1 MASVTNQHID
11 PGFNYALSQVF
22 GASLLKRLNDQG
34 YEIKLRELLQRCGL
48 HSAQQE
54 WNLAASLDKV
64 YDHLKVNY
72 RCEYVYKNE
81 IARQLLL
88 KKHPDKSATLLR
100 EVTSDKAIADIVII
114 NGNTVA
120 YEIKTE
126 LDNFDRLN
134 NQLESYSKLYDQ
146 VFVVTHQGAI
156 QAMKERL
163 LPFVG
168 IMVLDEYT
176 QLREERSAESIAH
189 LFDASR
195 AVLTLRQSEL
205 VAAWE
210 EKCGALPPMG
220 TASIFGFCR
229 EWYEQLDYE
238 EARLVFYKALKYR
251 YPAQHQHELL
261 LDSIESIKMLIL
273 GRDLPKRLCNTVR
286 ERLSLSA

>member
-1 MASVTNQHID
+1 MSPITHHID

-22 GASLLKRLNDQG
+22 GASLLKRIDDHG
-34 YEIKLRELLQRCGL
+34 YESKLRELLQRSGL

-54 WNLAASLDKV
+54 WNLAHSLDTV
-64 YDHLKVNY
+64 YDYLKNNY

-100 EVTSDKAIADIVII
+100 EVASDKAIADIVIV
-114 NGNTVA
+114 NGHTIA

-146 VFVVTHQGAI
+146 VFVVTHAGAL
-156 QAMKERL
+156 QTMEQHL

-168 IMVLDEYT
+168 VIVLDEQT
-176 QLREERSAESIAH
+176 QLTEERPAQEISH
-189 LFDASR
+189 LFDPLK
-195 AVLTLRQSEL
+195 AVVTLRQAEL
-205 VAAWE
+205 IAAWE
-210 EKCGALPPMG
+210 ERLGKLPIMG
-220 TASIFGFCR
+220 TASIYGFCR
-229 EWYEQLDYE
+229 EWYEQLDSD
-238 EARLVFYKALKYR
+238 EARLVFYKALKSR

-261 LDSIESIKMLIL
+261 LDSIKSIKMLLL

-286 ERLSLSA
+286 ERLGLSV

>member
-1 MASVTNQHID
+1 VAPVTTYHID

-22 GASLLKRLNDQG
+22 GASLLKRLDDQN
-34 YEIKLRELLQRCGL
+34 YELKLRELLQRCGL

-54 WNLAASLDKV
+54 WNLAHSLEKV
-64 YDHLKVNY
+64 YEHLKVNY

-88 KKHPDKSATLLR
+88 EKHPDKSATLLR
-100 EVTSDKAIADIVII
+100 EVTSDKAIADIVIV

-146 VFVVTHQGAI
+146 VFVVTHAGAV
-156 QAMKERL
+156 QAMEERL

-168 IMVLDEYT
+168 IMVLNKHT
-176 QLREERSAESIAH
+176 QLTEERPAQPITE
-189 LFDASR
+189 LFDPMK
-195 AVLTLRQSEL
+195 AVLTLRQAEL
-205 VAAWE
+205 VSAWE
-210 EKCGALPPMG
+210 DRNGKLPQMG
-220 TASIFGFCR
+220 TASIFGYCR
-229 EWYEQLDYE
+229 EWYEQLDSK
-238 EARLVFYKALKYR
+238 EARIVFYKALKSR

-261 LDSIESIKMLIL
+261 IDSIESIKMLLL
-273 GRDLPKRLCNTVR
+273 GRDLSKRLCNTVR
-286 ERLSLSA
+286 ERLAY